1 MNRSIAPAVLALCLA
16 FHVIDPASALAEEQQ
31 ELPPNPMITT
41 EYIPPSLQVHSDR
54 LKARK
59 VLEEFSQ
66 FLSPLKLDKPL
77 KLTTAQCDKV
87 DANYNGDGVVTM
99 CLELVRHFHTNMAAF
114 VDGKL
119 YFDRKKLVFTMRSG
133 DTTIPLKPRVP
144 GITPG
149 EAAVGGF
156 VGVFLH
162 ELGHAVFHLLEVPVL
177 GREEH
182 AADEIAAL
190 IMVQFGEDVARTA
203 IKGAAALWD
212 LSSQIDEYLTFP
224 YYDEHSAGL
233 QRLGTFLCVAYGH
246 HPARFQD
253 MVDAGLLPPA
263 RAKSCESEY
272 AEIAAA
278 FNATIKPK
286 IDDALLAKVKAKKWL
301 RPEELN

>member
-1 MNRSIAPAVLALCLA
+1 MNRSIAPAILAVCLA
-16 FHVIDPASALAEEQQ
+16 CHVIDAGFALAEEAI
-31 ELPPNPMITT
+31 PPNPMITT
-41 EYIPPSLQVHSDR
+41 EYIPPALQVHSDR

-59 VLEEFSQ
+59 VLEEFTQ

-77 KLTTAQCDKV
+77 KLTTAQCDEV
-87 DANYNGDGVVTM
+87 NASYNGDGLVTM
-99 CLELVRHFHTNMAAF
+99 CLEMVRHFHTDLAAF

-119 YFDRKKLVFTMRSG
+119 YFDKKKKEFTRESSS
-133 DTTIPLKPRVP
+133 TTVLLKPRLP
-144 GITPG
+144 GITRG

-156 VGVFLH
+156 LSVFLH

-190 IMVQFGEDVARTA
+190 IMVQFGEDVAWTA
-203 IKGAAALWD
+203 IKGAAAEWD
-212 LSSQIDEYLTFP
+212 LSSQVEEYVSFP
-224 YYDEHSAGL
+224 YYDEHSASL

-246 HPARFQD
+246 HPARFQE
-253 MVDAGLLPPA
+253 MVDVGVLPPA

-278 FNATIKPK
+278 FNATVKPK
-286 IDDALLAKVKAKKWL
+286 IDDALLAKVRMKKWL
-301 RPEELN
+301 RPEDFN